1 MKTGRELACEDARHD
16 CRESNN
22 EVRVDSIRDAGPK
35 LNCLYKI
42 SGLIRDKSLSSNEVL
57 AEVVKFIPGGWQYPE
72 ITCARIGFADD
83 VFETENFRETQWRLS
98 SEIFTQGEDEGTI
111 DVYYLEEKPEADNG
125 PFLEREKKLLQV
137 IANQVGGVIEHDKT
151 KRDLKSQLVFFQK
164 LINTVPNPIYF
175 KDMEGRYQGFNIAFE
190 LFTGIP
196 RRELL
201 GKTISDVTTKEIAEV
216 NLKVDAEVLRAGGTR
231 TVEAHLK
238 FPDGRESTSIISKSA
253 YLDDAGRPAGIVGV
267 VIDVTDQRKSEQA
280 LMEAN
285 KRLEEMNRQ
294 LKDNQNRLVQS
305 EKMAAI
311 GQLAAGV
318 AHEINNPV
326 GFVKSNLSTLTG
338 YVDTF
343 KDLLHQY
350 ELLTEAVRNNDT
362 SGQAASLDIVKRIR
376 EDEDLDYI
384 LKDVGELL
392 SESVEGTERVRD
404 IVQNLKSFARLDE
417 SRAREADINDC
428 IEATLKIVWNELKYK
443 CTVNKNLKPLPLIR
457 CYPGQLNQVFMNLLV
472 NASQAIPEKGEI
484 TIETDSTDEEVIIRI
499 SDTGNGIPPE
509 ERERI
514 FEPFYTTK
522 PTGKGTGLGLA
533 ISIDII
539 HKHNGSIDMESE
551 VGVGT
556 TFTIRLPVEG
566 VTDEREGDSMRGR

>member
-1 MKTGRELACEDARHD
+1 M
-16 CRESNN
+16 
-22 EVRVDSIRDAGPK
+22 
-35 LNCLYKI
+35 
-42 SGLIRDKSLSSNEVL
+42 
-57 AEVVKFIPGGWQYPE
+57 
-72 ITCARIGFADD
+72 IT
-83 VFETENFRETQWRLS
+83 
-98 SEIFTQGEDEGTI
+98 
-111 DVYYLEEKPEADNG
+111 
-125 PFLEREKKLLQV
+125 
-137 IANQVGGVIEHDKT
+137 NQVGGVIEHDKA
-151 KRDLKSQLVFFQK
+151 KRNLKSQLVFLQK
-164 LINTVPNPIYF
+164 LMNAVPNPIYF
-175 KDMEGRYQGFNIAFE
+175 KDIEGRYHGFNIAFE
-190 LFTGIP
+190 LFAGVP
-196 RRELL
+196 RQELL
-201 GKTISDVTTKEIAEV
+201 GKTIFDIAPREIA
-216 NLKVDAEVLRAGGTR
+216 DANHKTDVEILHKGGTR
-231 TVEAHLK
+231 TVETCIKH
-238 FPDGRESTSIISKSA
+238 PDGRELIAVTSKSV
-253 YLDDAGRPAGIVGV
+253 YLDDSGHPAGIVGV

-285 KRLEEMNRQ
+285 KSLEEMNRQ
-294 LKDNQNRLVQS
+294 LKENQNRLVQS

-326 GFVKSNLSTLTG
+326 GFIKSNLGTLSG
-338 YVDTF
+338 YVGTF
-343 KDLLHQY
+343 RNLLHQY

-384 LKDVGELL
+384 LKDVDELV

-404 IVQNLKSFARLDE
+404 IVQNLKSFARVDE
-417 SRAREADINDC
+417 SKAKEADINDC

-472 NASQAIPEKGEI
+472 NASHAIPEKGEI

-499 SDTGNGIPPE
+499 SDTGNGIPRE
-509 ERERI
+509 VRERI

-539 HKHNGSIDMESE
+539 HKHNGSIDVESE

-556 TFTIRLPVEG
+556 TFTIRLPAEG
-566 VTDEREGDSMRGR
+566 VTDEGEGDSMCGR

>member
-1 MKTGRELACEDARHD
+1 LKTGRELVREDTRHVR
-16 CRESNN
+16 RESND

-42 SGLIRDKSLSSNEVL
+42 SELTRNKSLGTNEVI
-57 AEVVKFIPGGWQYPE
+57 AEVVRYIPGGWQYPE
-72 ITCARIGFADD
+72 IACARICVNDN
-83 VFETENFRETQWRLS
+83 VFETENFLETRWRLS
-98 SEIFTQGEDEGTI
+98 TEIFLQGEEEGTI
-111 DVYYLEEKPEADNG
+111 EVYYLEERPEADNG
-125 PFLEREKKLLQV
+125 PFLVWEKKLLRI
-137 IANQVGGVIEHDKT
+137 IANHVGEVIEHDKA
-151 KRDLKSQLVFFQK
+151 KGDLKSQLVFLQK
-164 LINTVPNPIYF
+164 LMNAVPNPIYF
-175 KDMEGRYQGFNIAFE
+175 KNMEGRYQGFNIAFE
-190 LFTGIP
+190 LFAGIP
-196 RRELL
+196 RQELL
-201 GKTISDVTTKEIAEV
+201 GRTVSDVTTREIAEA
-216 NLKVDAEVLRAGGTR
+216 NLKIDAEILRTGGTR
-231 TVEAHLK
+231 TVETCTK
-238 FPDGRESTSIISKSA
+238 YPDGGERISVISKSA
-253 YLDDAGRPAGIVGV
+253 YLDDSGHPAGVVGV

-285 KRLEEMNRQ
+285 KRLVEMNRE

-326 GFVKSNLSTLTG
+326 GFVKSNLGTLTG

-376 EDEDLDYI
+376 EDEDLDYV
-384 LKDVGELL
+384 LDDVDQLL
-392 SESVEGTERVRD
+392 SESVEGTERVKD
-404 IVQNLKSFARLDE
+404 IVQNLKSFARVDGLE
-417 SRAREADINDC
+417 AREADINDC

-443 CTVNKNLKPLPLIR
+443 CTVQKNLKPLPLIK
-457 CYPGQLNQVFMNLLV
+457 CFAGQLNQVFMNLLV

-484 TIETDSTDEEVIIRI
+484 VIETDSTDEEVIIRI
-499 SDTGNGIPPE
+499 SDTGSGIPPE
-509 ERERI
+509 VRERI

-539 HKHNGSIDMESE
+539 HRHNGSISVESE
-551 VGVGT
+551 AGVGT

-566 VTDEREGDSMRGR
+566 VTDEGEGDSMRGR